1 MTDADFSPALGGEKA
16 QPEPPP
22 PPPPPPAEEPVAT
35 ASRGAG
41 PATNGGD
48 DELPPEIAAL
58 LAPFGRLA
66 EIFTEA
72 AQGRGTAPASRGAA
86 PPAGGEEV
94 AEALAREVENFMGG
108 AIREISQ
115 RLPATLAA
123 LNGIFDAVEQAIS
136 PLVDDLGN
144 AIDAATAQRPAPAP
158 PEIVDAVDA
167 VDATPVAERE
177 IPPVDLP
184 PNA

>member
-1 MTDADFSPALGGEKA
+1 MADDDFSPALGGEKA

-22 PPPPPPAEEPVAT
+22 PPPVDEPADAAP
-35 ASRGAG
+35 RRR
-41 PATNGGD
+41 PAPTE
-48 DELPPEIAAL
+48 DEIPPELAAL
-58 LAPFGRLA
+58 LGPFARLA
-66 EIFTEA
+66 EIFQEGATSRPPAARTPGTTGVGDEA
-72 AQGRGTAPASRGAA
+72 A
-86 PPAGGEEV
+86 
-94 AEALAREVENFMGG
+94 EAIAREVEAFMGG

-123 LNGIFDAVEQAIS
+123 LNGLVDAVEQAIT
-136 PLVDDLGN
+136 PLVDDLGQ
-144 AIDAATAQRPAPAP
+144 AIDAAAARGAQPAA

-167 VDATPVAERE
+167 VDGVDAAEATSAAGEAE